1 MDKFKKFLRKPLFVL
16 SIVLSLIFL
25 FATIVMVCI
34 PHGRTYYC
42 SYEIDDIEY
51 EYEITL
57 GKTFKVRH
65 EFFDGGVAYD
75 VGDFSKE
82 EYEYDV
88 YNGKLSLLDSSTSAK
103 QELGKITSTKI
114 ILNYGVDN
122 ESETTVL
129 VCKVNDVLTK
139 TFASL
144 FCLSVV
150 LLIVAISIKSKDF
163 VDKKN
168 KKTVK
173 KEEVSEEPKEIA
185 ETKETTEPVAEK

>member
-1 MDKFKKFLRKPLFVL
+1 MQKFKKFLRKPLFVL
-16 SIVLSLIFL
+16 SIVLSFIFL
-25 FATIVMVCI
+25 VATIVMVCI
-34 PHGRTYYC
+34 PHGKTYYC

-103 QELGKITSTKI
+103 QELGKISSTKI
-114 ILNYGVDN
+114 ILNYGVEGD
-122 ESETTVL
+122 SDSTVL

-144 FCLSVV
+144 FCLSPQSFSR
-150 LLIVAISIKSKDF
+150 L
-163 VDKKN
+163 
-168 KKTVK
+168 
-173 KEEVSEEPKEIA
+173 
-185 ETKETTEPVAEK
+185 

>member
-1 MDKFKKFLRKPLFVL
+1 MQKFKKFLRKPLFVL

-114 ILNYGVDN
+114 ILNYGVEGDTD
-122 ESETTVL
+122 STVL
-129 VCKVNDVLTK
+129 VCKINDVLTK

>member
-1 MDKFKKFLRKPLFVL
+1 MQKFKKFLRKPLFVL

-114 ILNYGVDN
+114 ILNYGVEGDTD
-122 ESETTVL
+122 STVL